1 MAQAVASHGAQA
13 RPGRCQSVLWVPS
26 SPCAFRTQPR
36 GGAVALPTGDSVT
49 VQPPAMDGTPSTRR
63 LAFGFQ
69 VQTTK
74 KPGGREGALGS
85 RRPQTTLSVRGRL
98 SFELGVPPSL
108 AYPLL
113 IRSLK
118 GRCDHEQGLMSCRG
132 RKKPVKEDGRP
143 HWTSV

>member
-26 SPCAFRTQPR
+26 SPCAFHTQPR

-49 VQPPAMDGTPSTRR
+49 VQPLAMDGTSSTRR